1 MNGISYIS
9 KISARYRGTSFLLL
23 STEILIQ
30 EDSKTEHLVN
40 HGWFNFH

>member
-1 MNGISYIS
+1 MGLVTYL
-9 KISARYRGTSFLLL
+9 KLVLDTGGLVFLLL
-23 STEILIQ
+23 STEIFIQ